1 MSRRTD
7 RINVQLREEISTL
20 LVRQIKDPRL
30 NAVVS
35 ITRVEASSDLRNAR
49 VYISVLG
56 NDKAKQEALEGIQ
69 SAASFLR
76 RELRDRLNMKHT
88 PFLSYH
94 LDGSIEEAD
103 QLFRLMNQINPGESA
118 GEPSDSKSSP
128 ITSTENPLGTAPG
141 ATNTSGEG

>member
-7 RINVQLREEISTL
+7 RINEQLREEISTL

-103 QLFRLMNQINPGESA
+103 QLFRLMNQINPDESTR
-118 GEPSDSKSSP
+118 ETYDLESSP

>member
-7 RINVQLREEISTL
+7 RINEQLREEISTL

-103 QLFRLMNQINPGESA
+103 QLSRLMNPINPGESA
-118 GEPSDSKSSP
+118 GETSDSKSSH
-128 ITSTENPLGTAPG
+128 ITFTENPLGTAPG
-141 ATNTSGEG
+141 ATNTSSGG

>member
-7 RINVQLREEISTL
+7 RINEQLREEISTL
-20 LVRQIKDPRL
+20 LARQIKDPRL

-35 ITRVEASSDLRNAR
+35 IIRVEASSDLRNAR

-118 GEPSDSKSSP
+118 GETSDSKSSP
-128 ITSTENPLGTAPG
+128 ITSTEHPLGTAPG

>member
-1 MSRRTD
+1 
-7 RINVQLREEISTL
+7 
-20 LVRQIKDPRL
+20 
-30 NAVVS
+30 
-35 ITRVEASSDLRNAR
+35 
-49 VYISVLG
+49 
-56 NDKAKQEALEGIQ
+56 
-69 SAASFLR
+69 
-76 RELRDRLNMKHT
+76 MKHT

-118 GEPSDSKSSP
+118 GETSDSKSSP